1 MGAKPKRR
9 AARSR
14 AVSLKR
20 RVNWSDADAAGI
32 MNTARAFDY
41 AIKVIEEFY
50 RQVLGFSFGE
60 LITKHGM
67 GIPMV
72 HIEADFMAPLAQ
84 GKPLTLTASLERL
97 GRSTVSWRVE
107 ARRADRKVAF
117 RVRATS
123 SFIRN
128 ETFRSV
134 AIPDAWRKKLSHYLP
149 S

>member
-1 MGAKPKRR
+1 MAAEPKRG
-9 AARSR
+9 AARTR
-14 AVSLKR
+14 TVSLKR
-20 RVNWSDADAAGI
+20 RVNWSDADAAGV

-41 AIKVIEEFY
+41 AIEVIEEFY

-60 LITKHGM
+60 LLAKHGM

-84 GKPLTLTASLERL
+84 GKLLTLAASLERL
-97 GRSTVSWRVE
+97 GRSSVSWCVE

-128 ETFRSV
+128 DSFRSV
-134 AIPDAWRKKLSHYLP
+134 AIPDAWRKKLSRYLP
-149 S
+149 D

>member
-1 MGAKPKRR
+1 MAPKRR
-9 AARSR
+9 PQ
-14 AVSLKR
+14 AVTLKR

-41 AIKVIEEFY
+41 AIEVIEEFY
-50 RQVLGFSFGE
+50 RRELGFSFGE
-60 LITKHGM
+60 LISKHGM

-84 GKPLTLTASLERL
+84 GKMLTLSATLERL

-107 ARRADRKVAF
+107 ARRTDRKVAF

-128 ETFRSV
+128 DTFRSV
-134 AIPDAWRKKLSHYLP
+134 AIPGAWRKKLSRYLP
-149 S
+149 A